1 MSKNLLP
8 GLLLALLFLVFSNS
22 CFAVTCNAANTTSQ
36 SVVISNNINIAD
48 NQPAGTVV
56 WQSANLSVA
65 ITCVDTDGHPQGENA
80 YIYVNPDNN
89 FTSYLQGTGLALYIR
104 VQGGEYGSS
113 AGQKIPLPFTATSPN
128 TSNGCTGH
136 HSNNHGNSNCA
147 ATKGQFT
154 LNFSLIL
161 KRTSEAITRQSPS
174 GSSPK
179 IFVVDGEQGIRVVN
193 HKAANFGPTLT
204 GLTQITRIS
213 CNPVVTI
220 VGPDGHSNSVHFGKI
235 NAAEAH
241 AGQYAN
247 NFKHTFNVVVND
259 NTNQCSHVD
268 FRLSF
273 STTNSMSNN
282 ATLILPANDS
292 HFGIAITPTTT
303 LSPLTLGTA
312 IDFGGPLNAERTK
325 TFDALIYW
333 ITNQP
338 KPGPFSATA
347 TATITF
353 K

>member
-56 WQSANLSVA
+56 WQSGELSVT
-65 ITCVDTDGHPQGENA
+65 ITCKDTNGQPQGEKA
-80 YIYVNPDNN
+80 YIYVNPNN
-89 FTSYLQGTGLALYIR
+89 KFTNYLQGTGLALSIR
-104 VQGGEYGSS
+104 FQNVDYGST
-113 AGQKIPLPFTATSPN
+113 AGQKINLPFDATIGNDCANS
-128 TSNGCTGH
+128 
-136 HSNNHGNSNCA
+136 HGNHNRSCKAISN
-147 ATKGQFT
+147 TFKLT
-154 LNFSLIL
+154 FSLVL
-161 KRTSEAITRQSPS
+161 KRTSDAITRQSPS
-174 GSSPK
+174 GNSPK
-179 IFVVDGEQGIRVVN
+179 IFVVDGEQGIRFVN
-193 HKAANFGPTLT
+193 NVAANFGPTLT

-220 VGPDGHSNSVHFGKI
+220 VGSDGHSNSVHFGKI
-235 NAAEAH
+235 NAASART
-241 AGQYAN
+241 GQYAT
-247 NFKHTFNVVVND
+247 NFKRTFNVVVTD
-259 NTNQCSHVD
+259 NTNQCSKID

-273 STTNSMSNN
+273 STSNPMGN
-282 ATLILPANDS
+282 HATLILPANDS
-292 HFGIAITPTTT
+292 HFGIAITPTAT

-312 IDFGGPLNAERTK
+312 IDFGGPLNAVRTK
-325 TFDALIYW
+325 SFDALIYW